1 MGKSMGNDDATPA
14 ATLLVRQHA
23 TDRID
28 DGDGHDSTPTQANHS
43 ESSAV
48 TMRS

>member
-1 MGKSMGNDDATPA
+1 MGKSMGNGDATPA
-14 ATLLVRQHA
+14 ATFLVRQHA

-28 DGDGHDSTPTQANHS
+28 HGDGRDRAPSQANHS
-43 ESSAV
+43 DSSAV